1 MKYLLLVV
9 LCAWLTPAAAQDTVK
24 TADVTGKTADL
35 NYLPPAGLTMA
46 TVDLKF
52 IGTDVGGKN
61 QSLQVKT
68 QDLQVKETAT
78 EIRIELNA
86 DVLFDFDKST
96 IKPEAAVAL
105 HTVGEII
112 QQKGNGRAVRIDGY
126 TDGKGSVPYNL
137 SLSDR
142 RAESVKQW
150 LAQKEGITQA
160 RMTTRG
166 LGAALPVAP
175 NTNPDGSDNPE
186 GRQKNRRV
194 EIVLSK

>member
-1 MKYLLLVV
+1 MTDIVRYLLFL
-9 LCAWLTPAAAQDTVK
+9 LLWCAWLTAAAQE
-24 TADVTGKTADL
+24 TGKTDDL
-35 NYLPPAGLTMA
+35 IYPPPAGLTMA
-46 TVDLKF
+46 TGDLKF
-52 IGTDVGGKN
+52 IGNDVSGAN
-61 QSLQVKT
+61 QSLLAKT

-96 IKPEAAVAL
+96 IKPEAAAAL
-105 HTVGEII
+105 HNVGEII

-126 TDGKGSVPYNL
+126 TDGKGSVAYNL
-137 SLSDR
+137 NLSDH
-142 RAESVKQW
+142 RAESVKLW

-166 LGAALPVAP
+166 LGAGSPVAP
-175 NTNPDGSDNPE
+175 NTNPDGSDNPD

-194 EIVLSK
+194 EIVMSK